1 MTMMTSMKLSKNK
14 DIHNLLR
21 KLLKDKSFTIRQG
34 KKHNFLQRENKK
46 LCIPSTPSD
55 IRSFQQF
62 KHDVKKYLG
71 H

>member
-1 MTMMTSMKLSKNK
+1 MMMTSMKLSKNK
-14 DIHNLLR
+14 DIQSLLR
-21 KLLKDKSFTIRQG
+21 KLLKDKSFTVRQG

-62 KHDVKKYLG
+62 KKKKKKYLG